1 MPFPFPTCLLNPF
14 AVVLIT
20 FTPLFLFSPSS
31 LHAAPEDN
39 LSEEL
44 NHLRKRIFNKG
55 IQVETSNITDFLSN
69 LTRDGGPKGLI
80 PGEIDLKLKLNAE
93 KLVGWKDATFLFYG
107 LGLYGAIPNT
117 GQQDAQGFSNIL
129 AFNEWKLFE
138 GWYQQNFMND
148 ELSLLF
154 GLYEITSEFD
164 VLKTASGL
172 FVHSSFGTNPTFG
185 LSGQNG
191 PSTFPTTSMSFRGQ
205 WQINSHII
213 LRAVIADGVA
223 GDPDDPT
230 GTHIHLNRQ
239 DGFLITSEAAYY
251 QGRFDQ
257 EGTKPKPFTQPNL
270 RYSFRN
276 RGREAESPYE
286 TKIALG
292 GWTYTTNFDDL
303 SSRDSNGNFKRRDA
317 TYGVYLLGEQFLFQE
332 TEDGNQG
339 LWVFGQL
346 GWADPRVNRFSYY
359 IGGGMVYE
367 GLFPGRETDQTGLG
381 FAIAINGSHY
391 KRGQRQQGLDV
402 DDEEVGLEL
411 THAIRVFSD
420 PEFIVQP
427 DLQYIIHP
435 NTVPE
440 ADNALV
446 GGVRLLFSLDW
457 FR

>member
-1 MPFPFPTCLLNPF
+1 MRTSRIF
-14 AVVLIT
+14 I
-20 FTPLFLFSPSS
+20 FLVISWSFIVFSPSHGKAS
-31 LHAAPEDN
+31 TSQDSPGKWEQI
-39 LSEEL
+39 
-44 NHLRKRIFNKG
+44 RIQHFNKG
-55 IQVETSNITDFLSN
+55 IKFETTNITDFLVN
-69 LTRDGGPKGLI
+69 LTRDEGPQGLI
-80 PGEIDLKLKLNAE
+80 PGEIDLKLKLDAE
-93 KLVGWKDATFLFYG
+93 RLVGWKNATFLVYG
-107 LGLYGAIPNT
+107 LGLYGGVPDMSR
-117 GQQDAQGFSNIL
+117 QDAQGFSNIL
-129 AFNEWKLFE
+129 AINEWKLFE
-138 GWYQQNFMND
+138 AWYQQNFFED
-148 ELSLLF
+148 KLSFLI

-205 WQINSHII
+205 WQVNDHVL
-213 LRAVIADGVA
+213 LRTVIADGVA
-223 GDPDDPT
+223 GDPNDPT
-230 GTHIHLNRQ
+230 GTHVHLNRN

-251 QGRFDQ
+251 QGRFSK
-257 EGTKPKPFTQPNL
+257 EGKEKKPYPFTQPNL

-303 SSRDSNGNFKRRDA
+303 STVDSSGNPKRRDA
-317 TYGVYLLGEQFLFQE
+317 TYGVYVLAEQFILPE
-332 TEDGNQG
+332 KDDTNQG
-339 LWVFGQL
+339 LWAFGQF

-359 IGGGMVYE
+359 IGGGLVYE
-367 GLFPGRETDQTGLG
+367 GLLPGRESDQTGLG

-391 KRGQRQQGLDV
+391 KKGQRQQGLGV
-402 DDEEVGLEL
+402 DNEEIGLEL

-420 PEFIVQP
+420 PEFIIQP

-435 NTVPE
+435 NTIPE

-446 GGVRLLFSLDW
+446 GGVRLLLSFDW